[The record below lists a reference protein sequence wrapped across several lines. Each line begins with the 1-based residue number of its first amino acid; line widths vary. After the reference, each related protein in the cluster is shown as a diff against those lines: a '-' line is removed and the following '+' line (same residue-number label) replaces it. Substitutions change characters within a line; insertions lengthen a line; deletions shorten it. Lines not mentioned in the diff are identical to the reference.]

1 VVLTIP
7 GGGTLSAA
15 VTVEAVDAGGGSA
28 TSATDYNAFG
38 TQTVTFPIGAA
49 DGATQSVTLNVLAD
63 TDVEGNET
71 VNLQLQNVSAPATIG
86 AQNTHVATITD
97 DDIPTWKAMRP
108 STCSCKTCPR
118 PPPLAHKTP
127 MSPPSPM
134 MMPARLLNS
143 NAPVTAIWKPT
154 AAIFLSLWSM
164 EIWPLPKVLR

>member
-1 VVLTIP
+1 VEGNETVNLQLQNVSAPATIGAQNTHVATITDDDAASVAFAAATSATADESAAAHNINVVLTIP

-97 DDIPTWKAMRP
+97 DD
-108 STCSCKTCPR
+108 
-118 PPPLAHKTP
+118 
-127 MSPPSPM
+127 
-134 MMPARLLNS
+134 
-143 NAPVTAIWKPT
+143 
-154 AAIFLSLWSM
+154 AAT
-164 EIWPLPKVLR
+164 RQ

>member
-1 VVLTIP
+1 
-7 GGGTLSAA
+7 
-15 VTVEAVDAGGGSA
+15 
-28 TSATDYNAFG
+28 
-38 TQTVTFPIGAA
+38 
-49 DGATQSVTLNVLAD
+49 VLAD

-97 DDIPTWKAMRP
+97 DDAD
-108 STCSCKTCPR
+108 
-118 PPPLAHKTP
+118 
-127 MSPPSPM
+127 
-134 MMPARLLNS
+134 S